1 MISSAA
7 HVTYY
12 DARLVCVYR
21 PDPQQT
27 EDSHE
32 IIVCHGNVIR
42 YWVSRHPIR
51 QSTRHLLIYMRMKES
66 R

>member
-1 MISSAA
+1 MSLAA
-7 HVTYY
+7 HVTYC
-12 DARLVCVYR
+12 ARLVCVCR

-42 YWVSRHPIR
+42 YWVSRHRIR
-51 QSTRHLLIYMRMKES
+51 LSTRDLLLHMRMKEPH
-66 R
+66 